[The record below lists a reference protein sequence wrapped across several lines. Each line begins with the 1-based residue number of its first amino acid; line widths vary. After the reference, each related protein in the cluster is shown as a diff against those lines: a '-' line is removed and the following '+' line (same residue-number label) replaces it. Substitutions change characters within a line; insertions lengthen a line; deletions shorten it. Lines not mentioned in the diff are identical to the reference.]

1 MKNSN
6 ALKVPMLT
14 TRACAAALAGLLL
27 VAPSL
32 AWSQAAERARG
43 STDVVA
49 AARYGEARELERR
62 GYWAAAMQAY
72 HEAAASG
79 HGPAQKRL
87 GDIYGNG
94 KGEVERD
101 YETSLRWYQRAREQG
116 EDIPLPF
123 SYPGVRR

>member
-6 ALKVPMLT
+6 CLESSMPK
-14 TRACAAALAGLLL
+14 TRARAALVAGLLAIL
-27 VAPSL
+27 PAL
-32 AWSQAAERARG
+32 AWAQAGERTRG
-43 STDVVA
+43 AADVVA

-94 KGEVERD
+94 KGSVERD

-116 EDIPLPF
+116 EEIPLPF